1 MRDSYKA
8 LPSFTLVLHGWNE
21 RLPFETLLPLIERYF
36 ARAGVEPQIG
46 SVMGVSPHQI
56 KTYSMRTI
64 RKRIQSQSIS
74 RLHTLSAY
82 HLTNKED
89 KQSHDF
95 GIGFDD
101 SYGDQDAYIVNAVN
115 TASAGRAMAL
125 DFLRDMLAFVS
136 PNYGYS
142 LELPLAMI
150 LYCFRKACSRG
161 PTTRTWKQ
169 RRGNVH
175 PNWVSVSISAGSS
188 DTSSRSTFC
197 RHRI

>member
-115 TASAGRAMAL
+115 PWLSISCATC
-125 DFLRDMLAFVS
+125 LRSSRRIMVIHS
-136 PNYGYS
+136 S
-142 LELPLAMI
+142 CPLAMI